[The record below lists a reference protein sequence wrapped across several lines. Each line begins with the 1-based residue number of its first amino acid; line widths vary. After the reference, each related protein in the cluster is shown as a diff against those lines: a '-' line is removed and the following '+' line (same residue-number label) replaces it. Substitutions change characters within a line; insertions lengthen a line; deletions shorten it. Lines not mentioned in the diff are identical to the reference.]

1 MTTQPHPSNVLAFPS
16 AQKFTWDSP
25 DTSLLR
31 ATQTPV
37 PTFPRKLFG
46 PVWDQWVASTAAS
59 KNAPHDYV
67 AASLLTLAG
76 ALMGNARE
84 VRISGWKEPPIIWTV
99 LVGNPSSRKSPAM
112 DPFGEIISTLE
123 AEERDEA
130 GWDEDDGEAVE
141 RAAIHIDD
149 VTAQAAAQVAEM
161 SPKGLI
167 LFRDE
172 LSGWWDKF
180 SQHGGEAFWLKAF
193 GARSETVRRKNKP
206 PIYIPRLAI
215 SVLGGS
221 QPQTLRSFITS
232 KTNRGLA
239 ARWLFV
245 CPEPVNGFKIGPTCD
260 VGPARNRLRRLRTLA
275 GCEGRPITV
284 DVSRHAKTRFETWVE
299 AKHVE
304 ASRDPEGVWGQWL
317 GKQGGTALRI
327 ALVLEHLWWAATAAD
342 GDETPKQVTQAA
354 LSAAMKF
361 IDDYAAPM
369 AEIAMNHA
377 VRPVEEQDAR
387 QLLRLLQGKPCGQFN
402 ARLVGRG
409 SLGTPGRLASPA
421 AMSAACDLLTTSN
434 LIRSAGVRAGGRK
447 GRMTSDYQVNPAVYA
462 LEGSR

>member
-1 MTTQPHPSNVLAFPS
+1 MTTRLHTSNVLAFPTS
-16 AQKFTWDSP
+16 EKCTWDRP

-31 ATQTPV
+31 PTQTPV

-46 PVWDQWVASTAAS
+46 PVWDHWVASTAES
-59 KNAPHDYV
+59 KNAPYDYV
-67 AASLLTLAG
+67 AASLLTLG
-76 ALMGNARE
+76 AALIGNARE
-84 VRISGWKEPPIIWTV
+84 VRISGWKEPPIIWTA

-112 DPFGEIISTLE
+112 DPFSEIISTLE
-123 AEERDEA
+123 AEQRDHA
-130 GWDEDDGEAVE
+130 GWDDDSGEAE
-141 RAAIHIDD
+141 EGAAIHIDD

-172 LSGWWDKF
+172 LSGWWEKF
-180 SQHGGEAFWLKAF
+180 GQHGGEAFWLKAF

-232 KTNRGLA
+232 KTNRGMA

-245 CPEPVNGFKIGPTCD
+245 CPDPVPGFKIGPVQD
-260 VGPARNRLRRLRTLA
+260 IEPALNRLRLLRALV
-275 GCEGRPITV
+275 GRDRRPITV
-284 DVSRHAKTRFETWVE
+284 DVARQAKTRFENWVE

-304 ASRDPEGVWGQWL
+304 ASRDPEGVWGQWI

-327 ALVLEHLWWAATAAD
+327 ALVLEYLWWAATAAD
-342 GDETPKQVTQAA
+342 GDEAPKQVTQAA

-361 IDDYAAPM
+361 IDGYAAPM
-369 AEIAMNHA
+369 AEVAMNHA
-377 VRPVEEQDAR
+377 VRPAEEQDAR
-387 QLLRLLQGKPCGQFN
+387 QLLRLLQGKPCDQFN
-402 ARLVGRG
+402 ARQVGRG
-409 SLGTPGRLASPA
+409 SLGPAGRLATPA
-421 AMSAACDLLTTSN
+421 AMSAACGLLVASK
-434 LIRSAGVRAGGRK
+434 LIRAAGVRAGGRK
-447 GRMTSDYQVNPAVYA
+447 GRMTSDYQVNPAIYA
-462 LEGSR
+462 SEVSL

>member
-1 MTTQPHPSNVLAFPS
+1 MPTTPSNVIPFQHTPPS
-16 AQKFTWDSP
+16 NWARP
-25 DTSLLR
+25 DLSLLSSSSS
-31 ATQTPV
+31 AV
-37 PTFPRKLFG
+37 PPFPRQMLG
-46 PVWDQWVASTAAS
+46 DYWADWVSSVAAS
-59 KNAPHDYV
+59 KCAPDDYV

-84 VRISGWKEPPIIWTV
+84 IRISGWKEPPIIWTV

-112 DPFGEIISTLE
+112 DPFSEIISTLE
-123 AEERDEA
+123 SEERDEA
-130 GWDEDDGEAVE
+130 GWDDDSGEAVE

-161 SPKGLI
+161 SPKGLV

-180 SQHGGEAFWLKAF
+180 GQHGGEAFWLKAF

-245 CPEPVNGFKIGPTCD
+245 CPEPVNAFKIGPACN
-260 VGPARNRLRRLRTLA
+260 VGPARNRLRRLRTLV
-275 GCEGRPITV
+275 GCEGKPITV
-284 DVSRHAKTRFETWVE
+284 DVARQAKTRFEKWVE

-342 GDETPKQVTQAA
+342 GDEAPKQVTQAA
-354 LSAAMKF
+354 LSAAMRF
-361 IDDYAAPM
+361 IDGYAAPM
-369 AEIAMNHA
+369 AEVAMNHA

-387 QLLRLLQGKPCGQFN
+387 QLLRLLQGRPCGQFN
-402 ARLVGRG
+402 SRLVGRG
-409 SLGTPGRLASPA
+409 SLGTPGRLASSA
-421 AMSAACDLLTTSN
+421 AMSAACNLLLTSN
-434 LIRSAGVRAGGRK
+434 LIRPAGVRAGGGK
-447 GRMTSDYQVNPAVYA
+447 GRGPSDYEVNPAVYA
-462 LEGSR
+462 PEVK

>member
-1 MTTQPHPSNVLAFPS
+1 MPTKPSNVIPFQHTPPS
-16 AQKFTWDSP
+16 NWARP
-25 DTSLLR
+25 DLSILSSSSS
-31 ATQTPV
+31 AAP
-37 PTFPRKLFG
+37 PFPRQMLG
-46 PVWDQWVASTAAS
+46 DYWADWVAHVAAS
-59 KNAPHDYV
+59 KCAPDDYV

-112 DPFGEIISTLE
+112 DPFSEIISTLE

-130 GWDEDDGEAVE
+130 GWDDDSGEAVE

-149 VTAQAAAQVAEM
+149 VTAQAAAQVAEK

-180 SQHGGEAFWLKAF
+180 GQHGGEAFWLKAF

-260 VGPARNRLRRLRTLA
+260 VGPARNRLRRLRTLV
-275 GCEGRPITV
+275 GCEGKPITV
-284 DVSRHAKTRFETWVE
+284 DVSRHAKTRFENWVE

-342 GDETPKQVTQAA
+342 GDKPPEQVTQAA

-361 IDDYAAPM
+361 IDGYAAPM
-369 AEIAMNHA
+369 AEVAMNHA
-377 VRPVEEQDAR
+377 VRPAEEQDAR

-421 AMSAACDLLTTSN
+421 AMSAACDLLMMSN

-447 GRMTSDYQVNPAVYA
+447 GRRTSDYEVNPAIYA
-462 LEGSR
+462 PEVKR